1 MHCPEI
7 KTFFNIRFGKLA
19 PKPKK
24 SIFLV
29 FYGIFLPPSQLENV
43 LYPYHSYYSLRIIFF
58 FLFEIFP
65 LRINFPPSKKFFSFA
80 TIDQTRGRVGSMELS
95 ATSTWLIFEIRR
107 WREERVLVRKGNI
120 QEGNMCKIIRN
131 CSRRCRLN
139 PISPVSISSH
149 RAGYSPFRRIT
160 LPSPLITP
168 SNLYPLPLCSTC
180 AHLLNN
186 TPADYRPRL
195 YLAVRANHRRLT
207 AALWIFPL
215 VNRLLAARFTL
226 FPRRNR
232 DWYRCFGRLLL
243 IQRIHCDWENCSCE
257 FPRVNRCGHNY
268 SYLGRFIFFFMD
280 VCM

>member
-1 MHCPEI
+1 MPRN
-7 KTFFNIRFGKLA
+7 KNFFLTFVSANWLQSQKNQYSSYSTEYFFLEKNSSFSTRKRVISVPFVLFASNYFLFSFRNFSPSYKFPPLQ
-19 PKPKK
+19 K
-24 SIFLV
+24 IFL
-29 FYGIFLPPSQLENV
+29 
-43 LYPYHSYYSLRIIFF
+43 LRNNRSN
-58 FLFEIFP
+58 EG
-65 LRINFPPSKKFFSFA
+65 
-80 TIDQTRGRVGSMELS
+80 GRVGSMELS

-160 LPSPLITP
+160 LPFPLITP

-207 AALWIFPL
+207 AAL
-215 VNRLLAARFTL
+215 
-226 FPRRNR
+226 
-232 DWYRCFGRLLL
+232 
-243 IQRIHCDWENCSCE
+243 
-257 FPRVNRCGHNY
+257 
-268 SYLGRFIFFFMD
+268 
-280 VCM
+280 

>member
-1 MHCPEI
+1 M
-7 KTFFNIRFGKLA
+7 
-19 PKPKK
+19 
-24 SIFLV
+24 
-29 FYGIFLPPSQLENV
+29 
-43 LYPYHSYYSLRIIFF
+43 LYPYHSYY
-58 FLFEIFP
+58 FLFSFRNFSP
-65 LRINFPPSKKFFSFA
+65 SYKFPPLQKIFLLRNNRSNEG
-80 TIDQTRGRVGSMELS
+80 GRVGSMELS

-207 AALWIFPL
+207 AAL
-215 VNRLLAARFTL
+215 
-226 FPRRNR
+226 
-232 DWYRCFGRLLL
+232 
-243 IQRIHCDWENCSCE
+243 
-257 FPRVNRCGHNY
+257 
-268 SYLGRFIFFFMD
+268 
-280 VCM
+280 

>member
-29 FYGIFLPPSQLENV
+29 FYGIFLPRKKFLLLNSKTC
-43 LYPYHSYYSLRIIFF
+43 YIRTIRIIFF

-207 AALWIFPL
+207 AAL
-215 VNRLLAARFTL
+215 
-226 FPRRNR
+226 
-232 DWYRCFGRLLL
+232 
-243 IQRIHCDWENCSCE
+243 
-257 FPRVNRCGHNY
+257 
-268 SYLGRFIFFFMD
+268 
-280 VCM
+280 

>member
-1 MHCPEI
+1 MPRN
-7 KTFFNIRFGKLA
+7 KNFFLTFVSANWLQSQKNQYSSYSTEYF
-19 PKPKK
+19 
-24 SIFLV
+24 FLEKNSSFSTRKRV
-29 FYGIFLPPSQLENV
+29 ISV
-43 LYPYHSYYSLRIIFF
+43 HSYYSLRIIFF

-207 AALWIFPL
+207 AAL
-215 VNRLLAARFTL
+215 
-226 FPRRNR
+226 
-232 DWYRCFGRLLL
+232 
-243 IQRIHCDWENCSCE
+243 
-257 FPRVNRCGHNY
+257 
-268 SYLGRFIFFFMD
+268 
-280 VCM
+280 

>member
-24 SIFLV
+24 INIPRILRNISSWKKI
-29 FYGIFLPPSQLENV
+29 PPSQLENV

-65 LRINFPPSKKFFSFA
+65 LRINFPPFKKFFSFA

-207 AALWIFPL
+207 AAL
-215 VNRLLAARFTL
+215 
-226 FPRRNR
+226 
-232 DWYRCFGRLLL
+232 
-243 IQRIHCDWENCSCE
+243 
-257 FPRVNRCGHNY
+257 
-268 SYLGRFIFFFMD
+268 
-280 VCM
+280 